1 MNAQDQQNSD
11 RIVRNIDY
19 LQVLKNRWKEVF
31 LVFLLV
37 LVISV
42 VVTFLMPPSYRATS
56 QFQIKLPKPVMEIG
70 QGGDV
75 VVSSNVTANYIPMQ
89 YSVLTSTEVLKVV
102 SRKLNLAAEWG
113 MTDEM
118 AASNLAGMIK
128 VAPVRATDLVDVI
141 VSGPDPKLVQNIAKA
156 VPEAYKQDREMR
168 ENRLVETAIKS
179 LKDVLREQ
187 EDTVNEK
194 MMSLKKLIAESSYL
208 PTTWRNGEN
217 RSTLTAGM
225 EEEDFRNAK
234 SQAMQ
239 FEKDEKELASYVQEL
254 QRLPDDKLLDYVIS
268 SDLLNAESVGAK
280 ALRET
285 YAEFSDK
292 LKEKE
297 NLKAQN
303 IGARHPKM
311 LALLETER
319 ILGEKLNKELIGL
332 RSSLKSKL
340 EMVSASR
347 KHWEATVAQ
356 KEEALQKHVLQVP
369 MYEQA
374 SRDYDAALDQ
384 LKDLDSRY
392 KDEIARLRV
401 PREAIECYQLPTY
414 PAAPYKPN
422 VTINL
427 AVGAGAGLLLGIG
440 LALLL
445 EFMDTSVKTM
455 EDVERALQVPVLGII
470 PKNVPILHSSDVMGP
485 DAEAYRILRT
495 NIEFNKKGL
504 EEISLTFVS
513 GSAGEGKTT
522 TLCNL
527 AYICAQGGYATLMID
542 ADLRRSKLHRYYE
555 LDNEVG
561 LTSYLLED
569 YPLEEVIFQTPI
581 ENLYVMPAGPT
592 PFDPSGALNSRKFNE
607 LLQEVKQRFDIVLVD
622 SPPILGVSDSAVIV
636 SEVDM
641 TLMVVQPRKLPLKAL
656 LRQKQVIESVGGN
669 LAGVVMNNVDIT
681 SDHQY
686 QYYTTY
692 YSYYSADGGSSG
704 ENADASS
711 MKKAERSGKA
721 KELAATQS
729 HDSEDLY

>member
-1 MNAQDQQNSD
+1 MNAPDLQNGD
-11 RIVRNIDY
+11 PIVRNIDY
-19 LQVLKNRWKEVF
+19 IQVLKNRWKEVF
-31 LVFLLV
+31 LVFMLV
-37 LVISV
+37 LVISL
-42 VVTFLMPPSYRATS
+42 VVTLLMPPSFRATS
-56 QFQIKLPKPVMEIG
+56 KFQIKRPRPVMGIG
-70 QGGDV
+70 TGEDV
-75 VVSSNVTANYIPMQ
+75 VASSNMTDNYIPMQ
-89 YSVLTSTEVLKVV
+89 YSVLTSSEVLKVV
-102 SRKLNLAAEWG
+102 SKKLNLAAEWG
-113 MTDEM
+113 MTDEL
-118 AASNLAGMIK
+118 AATNLAGMIK
-128 VAPVRATDLVDVI
+128 VSPRRATDLVDVI

-179 LKDVLREQ
+179 LQDVLREQ
-187 EDTVNEK
+187 EDIVNDK
-194 MMSLKKLIAESSYL
+194 MMALKKLIAENDYL
-208 PTTWRNGEN
+208 PSTMYRSGDN
-217 RSTLTAGM
+217 RVMTDAM
-225 EEEDFRNAK
+225 EDEDFRNSKAQLMK
-234 SQAMQ
+234 
-239 FEKDEKELASYVQEL
+239 FEKDEQELAAYVAEI
-254 QRLPDDKLLDYVIS
+254 QRLPDDKLMDYVTN
-268 SDLLNAESVGAK
+268 SDLLNAEILAADSLRK
-280 ALRET
+280 TYQEYMEKDKERET
-285 YAEFSDK
+285 LKSQNLGPKHPKMVALQETANI
-292 LKEKE
+292 LKEK
-297 NLKAQN
+297 LS
-303 IGARHPKM
+303 
-311 LALLETER
+311 
-319 ILGEKLNKELIGL
+319 KELVGL

-340 EMVSASR
+340 EMVAAR
-347 KHWEATVAQ
+347 RMKWEKIVAQ
-356 KEEALQKHVLQVP
+356 KEEDLRHHVMKMPV
-369 MYEQA
+369 YEQT
-374 SRDYDAALDQ
+374 SREYDTALDQ
-384 LKDLDSRY
+384 LKTLDARY

-401 PREAIECYQLPTY
+401 PRESIEMYDNPLLPS
-414 PAAPYKPN
+414 APYKPD
-422 VTINL
+422 VTLNL
-427 AVGAGAGLLLGIG
+427 AVGAVAGLLLGVG

-470 PKNVPILHSSDVMGP
+470 PKNVPILHSAGSLGP

-542 ADLRRSKLHRYYE
+542 GDLRRSKLHRYYE

-569 YPLEEVIFQTPI
+569 YPLEDVIFQTPV
-581 ENLYVMPAGPT
+581 ENLYVMPAGPI
-592 PFDPSGALNSRKFNE
+592 PFDPSGALNSRKFSE

-692 YSYYSADGGSSG
+692 YSYYSAESGASDG
-704 ENADASS
+704 NADASS
-711 MKKAERSGKA
+711 LKKAERSGKA

-729 HDSEDLY
+729 SDNEDLY

>member
-1 MNAQDQQNSD
+1 M
-11 RIVRNIDY
+11 V
-19 LQVLKNRWKEVF
+19 
-31 LVFLLV
+31 
-37 LVISV
+37 
-42 VVTFLMPPSYRATS
+42 AT
-56 QFQIKLPKPVMEIG
+56 
-70 QGGDV
+70 
-75 VVSSNVTANYIPMQ
+75 SNVTANYIPMQ
-89 YSVLTSTEVLKVV
+89 YSVLTSAEVLKVV

-118 AASNLAGMIK
+118 AATNLAGMIK

-187 EDTVNEK
+187 EDAVNEK
-194 MMSLKKLIAESSYL
+194 MMALKKLIAESSYL
-208 PTTWRNGEN
+208 PTSWRNGEH

-225 EEEDFRNAK
+225 EEEEFRNAK
-234 SQAMQ
+234 AQAMD
-239 FEKDEKELASYVQEL
+239 FERREKELASYVQEL

-268 SDLLNAESVGAK
+268 SDLLNAETVGAD
-280 ALRET
+280 ALRKT

-297 NLKAQN
+297 NLKSQN

-319 ILGEKLNKELIGL
+319 ILGDKLNKELIGL

-340 EMVSASR
+340 EMVAASR

-356 KEEALQKHVLQVP
+356 KEEDLQKHVLQVP

-384 LKDLDSRY
+384 LKELDSRY

-401 PREAIECYQLPTY
+401 PREAIEMYQLPTY

-527 AYICAQGGYATLMID
+527 AYICAQGGVCHPD
-542 ADLRRSKLHRYYE
+542 D
-555 LDNEVG
+555 
-561 LTSYLLED
+561 
-569 YPLEEVIFQTPI
+569 
-581 ENLYVMPAGPT
+581 
-592 PFDPSGALNSRKFNE
+592 
-607 LLQEVKQRFDIVLVD
+607 
-622 SPPILGVSDSAVIV
+622 
-636 SEVDM
+636 
-641 TLMVVQPRKLPLKAL
+641 
-656 LRQKQVIESVGGN
+656 
-669 LAGVVMNNVDIT
+669 
-681 SDHQY
+681 
-686 QYYTTY
+686 
-692 YSYYSADGGSSG
+692 
-704 ENADASS
+704 
-711 MKKAERSGKA
+711 
-721 KELAATQS
+721 
-729 HDSEDLY
+729 

>member
-1 MNAQDQQNSD
+1 MNLQEQQNSE
-11 RIVRNIDY
+11 RLVRNIDY
-19 LQVLKNRWKEVF
+19 LQVLKNRWREVF
-31 LVFLLV
+31 LVLLLV

-56 QFQIKLPKPVMEIG
+56 QFQIKLPKPVMDIG
-70 QGGDV
+70 RGGDV
-75 VVSSNVTANYIPMQ
+75 VATANVTANYIPMQ
-89 YSVLTSTEVLKVV
+89 YSVLTSSEVLKVV
-102 SRKLNLAAEWG
+102 SKKLNLAAEWG
-113 MTDEM
+113 MTDEL
-118 AASNLAGMIK
+118 AAQNLFDMIK
-128 VAPVRATDLVDVI
+128 VAPIRATDLVDVI

-194 MMSLKKLIAESSYL
+194 MMALKKLIAESSYL

-225 EEEDFRNAK
+225 EEEEFRNAK
-234 SQAMQ
+234 VQAMQ
-239 FEKDEKELASYVQEL
+239 FERQEKELASYVQEL
-254 QRLPDDKLLDYVIS
+254 QRLPDDKLLDYVVS
-268 SDLLNAESVGAK
+268 SDLLNAEIAGAD
-280 ALRET
+280 ALRKT
-285 YAEFSDK
+285 YAEYVDK
-292 LKEKE
+292 FKEKE
-297 NLKAQN
+297 ALKAQN
-303 IGARHPKM
+303 IGLKHPKM

-319 ILGEKLNKELIGL
+319 LLKEKLDKELIGL

-340 EMVSASR
+340 EMVSSSR
-347 KHWEATVAQ
+347 KHWAETVAQ
-356 KEEALQKHVLQVP
+356 KEKDLQAHVLQVP

-384 LKDLDSRY
+384 LKELDSRY

-401 PREAIECYQLPTY
+401 PREAIEMYQLPTY
-414 PAAPYKPN
+414 PTAPYKPN

-470 PKNVPILHSSDVMGP
+470 PKNVSLLYTGGIMGP

-495 NIEFNKKGL
+495 NIEFNKKGM

-513 GSAGEGKTT
+513 GCSGEGKTT

-542 ADLRRSKLHRYYE
+542 ADMRRSKLHRYYE

-561 LTSYLLED
+561 LSSYLLED
-569 YPLEEVIFQTPI
+569 YLLEEVIFQTPI
-581 ENLYVMPAGPT
+581 ENLYVMPAGST

-622 SPPILGVSDSAVIV
+622 SPPILGVSDSALIV

-641 TLMVVQPRKLPLKAL
+641 TIMVVQPHKLPVKAL
-656 LRQKQVIESVGGN
+656 FRQKQVIESVGGN
-669 LAGVVMNNVDIT
+669 LAGVVMNNVDIA

-692 YSYYSADGGSSG
+692 YSYYSTDSATSAGNGDTS
-704 ENADASS
+704 NL
-711 MKKAERSGKA
+711 KKVERSGKA

-729 HDSEDLY
+729 HDGEDLY

>member
-1 MNAQDQQNSD
+1 MSAQDQQNSD

-56 QFQIKLPKPVMEIG
+56 QFQIKLPKPVMDIG
-70 QGGDV
+70 RGGDV
-75 VVSSNVTANYIPMQ
+75 VATSNVTANYIPMQ
-89 YSVLTSTEVLKVV
+89 YSVLTSAEVLKVV

-118 AASNLAGMIK
+118 AATNLADMIK

-187 EDTVNEK
+187 EDAVNEK
-194 MMSLKKLIAESSYL
+194 MMALKKLIAESSYL
-208 PTTWRNGEN
+208 PTSWRNGEH

-225 EEEDFRNAK
+225 EEEEFRNAK
-234 SQAMQ
+234 AQAMD
-239 FEKDEKELASYVQEL
+239 FERREKELASYVQEL

-268 SDLLNAESVGAK
+268 SDLLNAETVGAD
-280 ALRET
+280 ALRKT

-297 NLKAQN
+297 NLKSQN

-319 ILGEKLNKELIGL
+319 ILGDKLNKELIGL

-340 EMVSASR
+340 EMVAASR

-356 KEEALQKHVLQVP
+356 KEEDLQKHVLQVP

-384 LKDLDSRY
+384 LKELDSRY

-401 PREAIECYQLPTY
+401 PREVIEMYQLPTY
-414 PAAPYKPN
+414 PVAPYKPN

-470 PKNVPILHSSDVMGP
+470 PKNVPILHSSDAMGP

-555 LDNEVG
+555 L
-561 LTSYLLED
+561 D

-692 YSYYSADGGSSG
+692 YSYYSADGSSSG

-711 MKKAERSGKA
+711 MKKVERSGKA

>member
-1 MNAQDQQNSD
+1 
-11 RIVRNIDY
+11 
-19 LQVLKNRWKEVF
+19 
-31 LVFLLV
+31 
-37 LVISV
+37 
-42 VVTFLMPPSYRATS
+42 
-56 QFQIKLPKPVMEIG
+56 
-70 QGGDV
+70 
-75 VVSSNVTANYIPMQ
+75 MQ
-89 YSVLTSTEVLKVV
+89 YSVLTSAEVLKVV

-118 AASNLAGMIK
+118 AATNLAGMIK

-168 ENRLVETAIKS
+168 ENRLGETAIKS

-187 EDTVNEK
+187 EDAVNEK
-194 MMSLKKLIAESSYL
+194 MMALKKLIAESSYL
-208 PTTWRNGEN
+208 PTSWRNGEH

-225 EEEDFRNAK
+225 EEEEFRNAK
-234 SQAMQ
+234 AQAMD
-239 FEKDEKELASYVQEL
+239 FERREKELASYVQEL

-268 SDLLNAESVGAK
+268 SDLLNAETVGAD
-280 ALRET
+280 ALRKT
-285 YAEFSDK
+285 YAES
-292 LKEKE
+292 
-297 NLKAQN
+297 QN

-319 ILGEKLNKELIGL
+319 ILGDKLNKELIGL

-340 EMVSASR
+340 EMVAASR

-356 KEEALQKHVLQVP
+356 KEEDLQKHVLQVP

-384 LKDLDSRY
+384 LKELDSRY

-401 PREAIECYQLPTY
+401 PREAIEMYQLPTY

-504 EEISLTFVS
+504 EEISLCFRERRGREDHHPVQS
-513 GSAGEGKTT
+513 GLY
-522 TLCNL
+522 LCP
-527 AYICAQGGYATLMID
+527 GGLCHPD
-542 ADLRRSKLHRYYE
+542 D
-555 LDNEVG
+555 
-561 LTSYLLED
+561 
-569 YPLEEVIFQTPI
+569 
-581 ENLYVMPAGPT
+581 
-592 PFDPSGALNSRKFNE
+592 
-607 LLQEVKQRFDIVLVD
+607 
-622 SPPILGVSDSAVIV
+622 
-636 SEVDM
+636 
-641 TLMVVQPRKLPLKAL
+641 
-656 LRQKQVIESVGGN
+656 
-669 LAGVVMNNVDIT
+669 
-681 SDHQY
+681 
-686 QYYTTY
+686 
-692 YSYYSADGGSSG
+692 
-704 ENADASS
+704 
-711 MKKAERSGKA
+711 
-721 KELAATQS
+721 
-729 HDSEDLY
+729 